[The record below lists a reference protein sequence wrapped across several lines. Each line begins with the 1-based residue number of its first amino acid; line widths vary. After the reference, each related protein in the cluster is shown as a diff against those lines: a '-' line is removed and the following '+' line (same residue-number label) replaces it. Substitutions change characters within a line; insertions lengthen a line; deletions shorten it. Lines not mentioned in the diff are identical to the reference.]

1 MMLIRNRRQG
11 RSAFTMVELALC
23 IAVVAIA
30 MVAIIGVLPAGLGVQ
45 KQNREETIIDQDATL
60 LMEAIRSGATGF
72 DDLTNYLDYVII
84 TNQPLDSGALDTYTY
99 KGPLFKLPP
108 GNPTPVPWT
117 ELAFPQQIMGLL
129 SLPQVDYSK
138 LGTNEVGRTNRNFVM
153 AQFRAF
159 SGALDEKVL
168 PQARGDTIPELKLDQ
183 AFRYRLNVEIVPIFS
198 HPTNLVNPGQL
209 NLDLVNLF
217 QQRVLANMLY
227 DVRLTFQ
234 WPVYGTKIPGDVGGN
249 VKSYRTQ
256 VSGRMSRVQI
266 PLLGTNDVFAPNSN
280 IYLRRLVPDLTTPPA
295 ALSAYQPKS

>member
-1 MMLIRNRRQG
+1 MKLIRNRGSR

-45 KQNREETIIDQDATL
+45 KLNREETIIDEDATL

-84 TNQPLDSGALDTYTY
+84 TNQPLNSGALSTYTY
-99 KGPLFKLPP
+99 KGPLFKLLS
-108 GNPTPVPWT
+108 GTPTPDPWT
-117 ELAFPQQIMGLL
+117 ELAFPQQILGLL

-138 LGTNEVGRTNRNFVM
+138 QGTNEVGQTNLNFVM

-168 PQARGDTIPELKLDQ
+168 PQVRGDTIPELKLDQ
-183 AFRYRLNVEIVPIFS
+183 AFRYRLNVEIVPVFS
-198 HPTNLVNPGQL
+198 HPTNQL
-209 NLDLVNLF
+209 DAANLF
-217 QQRVLANMLY
+217 QQRVLANTLY

-234 WPVYGTKIPGDVGGN
+234 WPVFGNKIPADVGGN
-249 VKSYRTQ
+249 FKSYRTQ
-256 VSGRMSRVQI
+256 VSGRMSRLQI

-295 ALSAYQPKS
+295 ALSAYKPKS

>member
-1 MMLIRNRRQG
+1 MKLIRNRGSR

-72 DDLTNYLDYVII
+72 DDLTNYVDFVIV
-84 TNQPLDSGALDTYTY
+84 TNQPFNSGSFSTYAY
-99 KGPLFKLPP
+99 KGPLFKWP
-108 GNPTPVPWT
+108 NSSVPTVL
-117 ELAFPQQIMGLL
+117 EFPQQVLGLL
-129 SLPQVDYSK
+129 SLPQTDYSPQGK
-138 LGTNEVGRTNRNFVM
+138 NPVGRTNQNWVV

-159 SGALDEKVL
+159 SGALNEKVL
-168 PQARGDTIPELKLDQ
+168 PQQRGDLMADAKLDQ

-198 HPTNLVNPGQL
+198 HPTNQM
-209 NLDLVNLF
+209 DAANLF
-217 QQRVLANMLY
+217 QQRVLANTLY

-234 WPVYGTKIPGDVGGN
+234 WPVFGNSIPAEVGGN

-256 VSGRMSRVQI
+256 VSGRLSRVQI
-266 PLLGTNDVFAPNSN
+266 PLLGTNDVFAPNTD
-280 IYLRRLVPDLTTPPA
+280 IYLRRFVPDVTTPPA
-295 ALSAYQPKS
+295 ALSAYQPKP

>member
-1 MMLIRNRRQG
+1 MKLLRNRGSR

-45 KQNREETIIDQDATL
+45 KLNREETIIDQDATL
-60 LMEAIRSGATGF
+60 LMEAIRNGATGF

-84 TNQPLDSGALDTYTY
+84 TNQPVSSGALSTYTY
-99 KGPLFKLPP
+99 KGPLFKWPT
-108 GNPTPVPWT
+108 TPVPT
-117 ELAFPQQIMGLL
+117 ALEFPQQILGLL

-138 LGTNEVGRTNRNFVM
+138 LGTNEVGQTNLNFVM

-168 PQARGDTIPELKLDQ
+168 PQVRGDTIADLKLDQ
-183 AFRYRLNVEIVPIFS
+183 AFRYRLNVEIVPVFS
-198 HPTNLVNPGQL
+198 HPTNQT
-209 NLDLVNLF
+209 DLVNLF
-217 QQRVLANMLY
+217 QQRVLANTLY

-234 WPVYGTKIPGDVGGN
+234 WPVFGTKIPADVGGN
-249 VKSYRTQ
+249 FKSYRTQ
-256 VSGRMSRVQI
+256 VSGRMSRLQI
-266 PLLGTNDVFAPNSN
+266 PLLGTNDVFAPDSN